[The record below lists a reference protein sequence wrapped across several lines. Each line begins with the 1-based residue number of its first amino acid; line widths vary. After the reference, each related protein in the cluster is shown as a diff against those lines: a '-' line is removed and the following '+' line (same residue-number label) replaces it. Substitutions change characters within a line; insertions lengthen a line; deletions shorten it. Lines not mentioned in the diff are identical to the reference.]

1 MKVYIG
7 TPKGEMILVNL
18 NWKKNIIR
26 SLTRGGISKLREC
39 GWDILKKGNDGCIW
53 MIIENN
59 NQKSWERIYDLTKT
73 IINAD

>member
-1 MKVYIG
+1 MIVDIA

-39 GWDILKKGNDGCIW
+39 GWDILKKGDNG
-53 MIIENN
+53 
-59 NQKSWERIYDLTKT
+59 
-73 IINAD
+73 